1 MTVAQSLLAFIAA
14 ASLLTI
20 TPGVDTAMV
29 LRWATTGGPRPAA
42 LALIGIAAGCLIWG
56 AAVSLGMGALLA
68 ASALGFTLVKF
79 AGAAYLVW
87 LGLHLFL
94 HPRESFA
101 PSLTGT
107 KGRGSL
113 PAFRQGFLSNVLNPK
128 MGVFYVTF
136 LPQFVPEGVNVAT
149 FALLLAVIHVGLT
162 LVWFTMLI
170 AATAPIGHLL
180 RQKHV
185 LRAIDRIAGGV
196 FIAFGA
202 RLAFSR

>member
-1 MTVAQSLLAFIAA
+1 RKYLAA
-14 ASLLTI
+14 AAQDARKATCPGRPHDRRAVPSGLHCRSIAPETI

-42 LALIGIAAGCLIWG
+42 LALIGITAGCLIWG
-56 AAVSLGMGALLA
+56 AAISLGMGALLA

-113 PAFRQGFLSNVLNPK
+113 PAFRQGFLSNVLNP
-128 MGVFYVTF
+128 
-136 LPQFVPEGVNVAT
+136 
-149 FALLLAVIHVGLT
+149 
-162 LVWFTMLI
+162 
-170 AATAPIGHLL
+170 
-180 RQKHV
+180 
-185 LRAIDRIAGGV
+185 
-196 FIAFGA
+196 
-202 RLAFSR
+202 